1 MASASPDDPRPVRR
15 PTASDVVRRARRGY
29 LVLMLG
35 ASTGRRNL
43 LFRSDL
49 GLPGIR
55 ALGLHRDHEHGKDA
69 RSIPHPSFPVP
80 AAVVGLG
87 QQPGRES
94 TAGGQV
100 VGGVLPQGFVDVDGL
115 KRVNDARGH
124 AAGDRLL
131 TCVAY
136 ALVSALRTA
145 DIVTRYGGDK
155 SSASFP
161 AQTTPP

>member
-1 MASASPDDPRPVRR
+1 
-15 PTASDVVRRARRGY
+15 
-29 LVLMLG
+29 
-35 ASTGRRNL
+35 
-43 LFRSDL
+43 
-49 GLPGIR
+49 
-55 ALGLHRDHEHGKDA
+55 
-69 RSIPHPSFPVP
+69 
-80 AAVVGLG
+80 VVGLG

-145 DIVTRYGGDK
+145 DIVTRYGGDEFLCVLPGADHATVSTRLAHLNTELGSTSDPCAVTIGVAQLRPGET
-155 SSASFP
+155 SSDLVAR
-161 AQTTPP
+161 ADTDLYRHRR